1 MLYVGKVLDSKKMLL
16 YGGLSGLENDSNAEK
31 T

>member
-1 MLYVGKVLDSKKMLL
+1 MLFVGKVLDGKKMLL
-16 YGGLSGLENDSNAEK
+16 YGGLSGLENDTTAEK